1 MEENWYAVQ
10 PQAHDR
16 ITEARAV
23 ARAHALMRE
32 VPPPHRGR
40 YAVGI
45 ALIRLGGWLLASRA
59 ALPIELSRTLATFG
73 AGTHRSLR
81 ASGTSRP

>member
-10 PQAHDR
+10 QHAHDR

-23 ARAHALMRE
+23 ARVHTLMRE
-32 VPPPHRGR
+32 LAPPGGGR

-59 ALPIELSRTLATFG
+59 ALPIEFSRALA
-73 AGTHRSLR
+73 SLR
-81 ASGTSRP
+81 AGTDRPVTASGSARP

>member
-10 PQAHDR
+10 QHAHDR
-16 ITEARAV
+16 ITEARAA
-23 ARAHALMRE
+23 ARVHALMRE
-32 VPPPHRGR
+32 LAPPHRGR

-59 ALPIELSRTLATFG
+59 ALPIELSHALAT
-73 AGTHRSLR
+73 LR
-81 ASGTSRP
+81 ARTERSIRV

>member
-10 PQAHDR
+10 QHAHDR
-16 ITEARAV
+16 ITEARTV

-32 VPPPHRGR
+32 LAPPHRGR

-45 ALIRLGGWLLASRA
+45 ALIRLGGWLLASGA
-59 ALPIELSRTLATFG
+59 ALPIEFSRALAHLR
-73 AGTHRSLR
+73 AGTDHSLR
-81 ASGTSRP
+81 VSASPRP

>member
-10 PQAHDR
+10 QHAHDR

-23 ARAHALMRE
+23 ARAHTLMRE
-32 VPPPHRGR
+32 LAPRHRGR

-45 ALIRLGGWLLASRA
+45 ALIRLGGRLLASGA
-59 ALPIELSRTLATFG
+59 ALPIELSRALATLRV
-73 AGTHRSLR
+73 GTERSIR
-81 ASGTSRP
+81 V